1 MASLRTRLLLLAAAL
16 LLGLPAAA
24 QLHRGARTLVRSGLM
39 PKPDSLRAERDS
51 LRLAGLLLEMDSVAA
66 PDYAADSAAVAAL
79 RTDDRRTLDSLA
91 AARYAAALQGL
102 DTTAK
107 RPRLKKGWFMS
118 DSMSLSKVCWL
129 STVLPGYGQV
139 YNRQYWNCLLYTS
152 PSPRD
157 RG

>member
-79 RTDDRRTLDSLA
+79 RTD
-91 AARYAAALQGL
+91 AR
-102 DTTAK
+102 
-107 RPRLKKGWFMS
+107 
-118 DSMSLSKVCWL
+118 
-129 STVLPGYGQV
+129 ST
-139 YNRQYWNCLLYTS
+139 
-152 PSPRD
+152 PSPRPAMPRPCRD
-157 RG
+157 STPPPNAPGSRRAGS

>member
-66 PDYAADSAAVAAL
+66 PDYAADSAAGAA
-79 RTDDRRTLDSLA
+79 RRPDDSLA
-91 AARYAAALQGL
+91 AAR
-102 DTTAK
+102 
-107 RPRLKKGWFMS
+107 
-118 DSMSLSKVCWL
+118 
-129 STVLPGYGQV
+129 
-139 YNRQYWNCLLYTS
+139 
-152 PSPRD
+152 
-157 RG
+157 